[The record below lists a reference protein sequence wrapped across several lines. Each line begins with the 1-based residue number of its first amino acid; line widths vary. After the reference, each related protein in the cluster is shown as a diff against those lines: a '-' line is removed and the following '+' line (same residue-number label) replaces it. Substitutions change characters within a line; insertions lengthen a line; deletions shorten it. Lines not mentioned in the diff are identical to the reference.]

1 MSELQYW
8 CFFIGLAGAAGLLGI
23 YAIRTRKRHY
33 DEFVARKEKRRGDQ

>member
-8 CFFIGLAGAAGLLGI
+8 CFFIGLAAVAGLLGI
-23 YAIRTRKRHY
+23 FAIRTRKRHY